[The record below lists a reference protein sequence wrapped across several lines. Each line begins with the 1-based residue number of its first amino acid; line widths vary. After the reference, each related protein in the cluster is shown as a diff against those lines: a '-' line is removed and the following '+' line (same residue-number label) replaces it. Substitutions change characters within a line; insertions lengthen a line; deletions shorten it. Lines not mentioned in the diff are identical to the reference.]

1 MFHGLMY
8 FLSYFFHILTIIF
21 VLNFTFCCRDTPGPL
36 KWLFGHETFRIT
48 EWLVSLLNKV
58 PRVLKCLNPQVPFEC
73 LSAQVPECP
82 STQEPWVP
90 ECLKGSS
97 AQVSKCLKC
106 PWSALGVLLECSLSV
121 LFEKKVC
128 NITMDW
134 LLVL

>member
-58 PRVLKCLNPQVPFEC
+58 SRVLKCLNPQVPFEC
-73 LSAQVPECP
+73 LSAQVPKSLECP
-82 STQEPWVP
+82 SASRARVPKFPSALSALGVP
-90 ECLKGSS
+90 EC
-97 AQVSKCLKC
+97 
-106 PWSALGVLLECSLSV
+106 PSALGVLLECPLSV
-121 LFEKKVC
+121 LFEKKVL

-134 LLVL
+134 